1 MLVAHVV
8 TVTEKVVTEY
18 IYTQAVVQF
27 RTPINSDGTLG
38 KPEIVKRFVSPF
50 KGAQSMVKKAKPK
63 PKKEKVTLKAERR
76 ETLEI

>member
-1 MLVAHVV
+1 VV
-8 TVTEKVVTEY
+8 EY

-50 KGAQSMVKKAKPK
+50 KGAQHMVKKATPK
-63 PKKEKVTLKAERR
+63 PKKVAPRTMTIQQV
-76 ETLEI
+76 ETGEL